1 MVIGVGSGADDNEL
15 RSIAMENSDNV
26 MKLGSFDHLAE
37 NVKNLTRG
45 LCQGKDVFQG
55 AITEHVSRTYY
66 NIYIYVYIYVIYR
79 PGGPYR
85 EKLCPYS
92 RPRAQFFPIRT
103 DLGR

>member
-1 MVIGVGSGADDNEL
+1 VIAIGVGSGADDNEL

-55 AITEHVSRTYY
+55 AIAEHVSRTYY
-66 NIYIYVYIYVIYR
+66 KISICYL
-79 PGGPYR
+79 P
-85 EKLCPYS
+85 
-92 RPRAQFFPIRT
+92 A
-103 DLGR
+103 GRSV